1 MVDKVLAS
9 LTHHS
14 DTTVRRAAQAD
25 REKTR
30 RADVTDDLWTIV
42 GSSTEAA
49 TIKTLAD
56 YLTSK
61 SVPCRL
67 CDPQPT
73 SPNTYSLLVP
83 HQLLGEIDRI
93 MDWVGVATF
102 QDGVSAAVMAEKLT
116 LSGIPAQTDGG
127 VRGSGPFNVFV
138 PRPLRK
144 TAKEV
149 IDEPPI
155 SDEEL
160 TAQALAA
167 GHRHH
172 SQP

>member
-1 MVDKVLAS
+1 M
-9 LTHHS
+9 
-14 DTTVRRAAQAD
+14 
-25 REKTR
+25 
-30 RADVTDDLWTIV
+30 TDDLWTIV
-42 GSSTEAA
+42 GSSTEATA
-49 TIKTLAD
+49 IKALGD

-67 CDPQPT
+67 CEPQPT

-83 HQLLGEIDRI
+83 HRLMGDLDRI

-116 LSGIPAQTDGG
+116 LAGIPAQTDSG

-138 PRPLRK
+138 PRPLRD
-144 TAKEV
+144 ASMEL
-149 IDEPPI
+149 IDEQPI

-160 TAQALAA
+160 TAQALATQ
-167 GHRHH
+167 HKHH
-172 SQP
+172 KER